1 MKDVWTVMLDKTER
15 QVKQAQKVLITINGR
30 KHEADETLV
39 RLEKLVQ
46 EYLENMALAQKETS
60 RLSVTQNYQ
69 QFIAEIQQAQKSVE
83 RDLMMIEV
91 DLQVARLSVR
101 DAEQA
106 HMKSKKLLE
115 RQEARSL
122 NLAMQREAKELD
134 LHSSMRFNLQNR

>member
-15 QVKQAQKVLITINGR
+15 QVKQAQKVLITMNGR

-122 NLAMQREAKELD
+122 NLAMQREAK
-134 LHSSMRFNLQNR
+134 

>member
-15 QVKQAQKVLITINGR
+15 QVKQAQKVLITMNGR

-134 LHSSMRFNLQNR
+134 LHSSMRFHLQNR

>member
-15 QVKQAQKVLITINGR
+15 QVKQAQKVLITMNGR

-134 LHSSMRFNLQNR
+134 LHSSMRLNLQNR

>member
-15 QVKQAQKVLITINGR
+15 QVKQAHKVLITMNGR

>member
-15 QVKQAQKVLITINGR
+15 QVKQAQKVLITMNGR

>member
-15 QVKQAQKVLITINGR
+15 QVKQAQKVLITMNGR
-30 KHEADETLV
+30 KQEADETLL

>member
-1 MKDVWTVMLDKTER
+1 
-15 QVKQAQKVLITINGR
+15 
-30 KHEADETLV
+30 
-39 RLEKLVQ
+39 
-46 EYLENMALAQKETS
+46 MALAQKETS

>member
-15 QVKQAQKVLITINGR
+15 QVKQAQKVLITMNWR

>member
-1 MKDVWTVMLDKTER
+1 
-15 QVKQAQKVLITINGR
+15 VLITMNGK

>member
-15 QVKQAQKVLITINGR
+15 QVKQAQKVLITMNGR

-60 RLSVTQNYQ
+60 RLSVTHNYQ

>member
-15 QVKQAQKVLITINGR
+15 QVKQAQKVLITMNGK

>member
-15 QVKQAQKVLITINGR
+15 QVKQAQKVLITMNGR

-83 RDLMMIEV
+83 RYLMMIEV

>member
-15 QVKQAQKVLITINGR
+15 QVKQAQKVLITMNGR

-106 HMKSKKLLE
+106 HMKSKNFWNVRRLV
-115 RQEARSL
+115 A
-122 NLAMQREAKELD
+122 
-134 LHSSMRFNLQNR
+134 